1 MGARIGAGRQANQI
15 ANLNLAK
22 AAIPYGT
29 SAKDFTQ
36 YLGSNYTPNW
46 QRGAMNYPSGTQTF
60 IDWDNY
66 EEVPGISYK
75 QGPWGGSIKEEM
87 KRRRKKER
95 EEKEKKQ
102 KKQVILYE

>member
-1 MGARIGAGRQANQI
+1 
-15 ANLNLAK
+15 
-22 AAIPYGT
+22 
-29 SAKDFTQ
+29 
-36 YLGSNYTPNW
+36 
-46 QRGAMNYPSGTQTF
+46 MNYPSGTQTF

-75 QGPWGGSIKEEM
+75 QGPWGGSIEEEM

-95 EEKEKKQ
+95 KEKEKKQ